1 MILIILATISINI
14 IFGNNGLI
22 TSAKKGK
29 LEQEIAE
36 ARERLS
42 LVLADAHTEKIKTTE
57 MTQEEFLANELERFV
72 KKQEANAN
80 IFNEGGKDYISLNG
94 YIFVLNRSVPEL
106 GEYDGTEANRPPR
119 IYSINVDNKTFTE
132 ITVNIQARMPE
143 GATLRYSIK
152 KLAEEDTAYTQVEE
166 KTDLTNTFEGLTSPE
181 TYRIRVEILV
191 NGEVQHT
198 LTKDVRLGEYEKG
211 TIEFGIVTWQ
221 GVETASTTITTS
233 TTYQLQYQIVS
244 EENEPTDGGWK
255 NISNG
260 GTIQNIPNKSSV
272 YGRLVEGTNTSD
284 YAVLVVKDEI
294 KPKINSFE
302 AIEITSNSIKVQANA
317 TDNES
322 GLPTTNT
329 YKFYLDDETEAKGTS
344 TDGTYTYTNL
354 NGLTGYK
361 LRVEVYD
368 NSGNKEES
376 TINVTTKEVTIE
388 DVLDISDNQKIYV
401 KIPNIKKPEET
412 ILCNVLYND
421 STNGLQIIS
430 VDSVETVTLGYEDP
444 TVEGTDYVTKAMNS
458 YNNAITTLN
467 NKAKEYIDE
476 ENENYALIK
485 DIVEE
490 ARSVGSNPT
499 TSSAEAGYFTKYSY
513 VSSKYQ
519 LRDIDE
525 NYSSDYNKMTALGI
539 AGISNNSNYWLASR
553 FVASNYS
560 HSYFYIRKVNSR
572 GESSLNRSDSLCY
585 VYSTNGPGAYS
596 NFFGLR
602 PCFTLKSGIKIT
614 GGDGKTAETAYTLGV

>member
-42 LVLADAHTEKIKTTE
+42 LVLADAHTEKITTTE

-368 NSGNKEES
+368 NAGNKEES

-388 DVLDISDNQKIYV
+388 DALDISDNQKIYV

-485 DIVEE
+485 DIVKE

-499 TSSAEAGYFTKYSY
+499 APSAEAGYFTKYSY
-513 VSSKYQ
+513 Q
-519 LRDIDE
+519 LRDTDE
-525 NYSSDYNKMTALGI
+525 NYSSDYSKMGALGI
-539 AGISNNSNYWLASR
+539 SDSNTTYWLASR
-553 FVASNYS
+553 GVDIN
-560 HSYFYIRKVNSR
+560 SYFCVRDVGSGY
-572 GESSLNRSDSLCY
+572 GPRS
-585 VYSTNGPGAYS
+585 T
-596 NFFGLR
+596 
-602 PCFTLKSGIKIT
+602 
-614 GGDGKTAETAYTLGV
+614 